1 MVVDWVVA
9 DIMVAWM
16 RFRGHTWHPC
26 LEIAASMIIP
36 TLVAI
41 ALLATGAASFGTLMG
56 PEHIA
61 LLLGMLLCP
70 SEHTDTRTATAPPR
84 RRTA

>member
-1 MVVDWVVA
+1 M
-9 DIMVAWM
+9 
-16 RFRGHTWHPC
+16 
-26 LEIAASMIIP
+26 AASMIIP
-36 TLVAI
+36 TLAAI

-61 LLLGMLLCP
+61 LVLGLLLRP
-70 SEHTDTRTATAPPR
+70 SEYTATRTATAPPR